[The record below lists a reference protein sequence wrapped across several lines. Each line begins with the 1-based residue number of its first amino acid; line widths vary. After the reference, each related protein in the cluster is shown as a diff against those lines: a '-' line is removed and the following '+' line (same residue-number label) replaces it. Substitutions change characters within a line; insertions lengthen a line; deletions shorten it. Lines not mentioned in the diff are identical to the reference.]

1 MGQLEQAVEQ
11 RFAEVRDSLLKIGTV
26 SGTSGTKVIVAVE
39 GASMT
44 LPVLTSYTPVVG
56 HVVYI
61 LALKP
66 GSWFVLGKPA

>member
-1 MGQLEQAVEQ
+1 VGRLEQAVDQ
-11 RFAEVRDSLLKIGTV
+11 RFAELRDSLLKIGTV
-26 SGTSGTKVIVAVE
+26 SGTSGTKAIVAVE

-61 LALKP
+61 LTLKP
-66 GSWFVLGKPA
+66 GAWFVLGTT